1 LLISA
6 LSKNRVSDF
15 RQSVHVA
22 VILANTG
29 VERVVTVSSDDGVV
43 LTQIYYASEEFGVHD
58 TRTSGGYFH
67 MAEVFQQQG
76 NVTVAQSLYQQVL
89 SDSLTHSTSRSHS
102 QTHSTSRSHIS
113 DSLYQQVSLS
123 HSLTHYYQQV
133 SHLRLYDL
141 LYQQVSVSHS
151 LTI

>member
-1 LLISA
+1 LLAYIST
-6 LSKNRVSDF
+6 KNGVSDF
-15 RQSVHVA
+15 RQSVPVG

-29 VERVVTVSSDDGVV
+29 VEREVTVSSDDGVV

-89 SDSLTHSTSRSHS
+89 SDSLTHSTSRSHM
-102 QTHSTSRSHIS
+102 
-113 DSLYQQVSLS
+113 S
-123 HSLTHYYQQV
+123 HSITCCTNTSQ
-133 SHLRLYDL
+133 
-141 LYQQVSVSHS
+141 S
-151 LTI
+151 LIL